1 MKRNSKNS
9 FIHPKALVD
18 SERIGDGTRIWAF
31 AHVMKGARIG
41 SGCNV
46 GEHCFIENDVIIGD
60 RVVIKNGI
68 SVWDG
73 VTVED
78 GAFLGPHMI
87 FTNDLEPRSGFPKG
101 LVRTLVKK
109 GATIGA
115 GAIIICGITIGEYA
129 MIGAGSVVTK
139 DVPGQALVYGNPARQ
154 NGWVCLCGRVL
165 RFKAGRSA
173 CACGK
178 SWTLKKNRLYGADPD
193 A

>member
-115 GAIIICGITIGEYA
+115 GAIIICGITIGENA

-139 DVPGQALVYGNPARQ
+139 DVPGSALVYGNPARQ
-154 NGWVCLCGRVL
+154 NGGGGVCGRVL
-165 RFKAGRSA
+165 
-173 CACGK
+173 
-178 SWTLKKNRLYGADPD
+178 
-193 A
+193 